1 MSPLPCPMSRSATV
15 QSLKALIAVHASVG
29 RAVMRLGIG
38 ELQLQK
44 RGLLLQM
51 QSLAKISCRPA
62 KVILLRPLHSL
73 LPSATKKAA
82 VSVSLSRNLEDE
94 CDSTS

>member
-15 QSLKALIAVHASVG
+15 RSLKALIAVHVG

-44 RGLLLQM
+44 RGLLLEM

-82 VSVSLSRNLEDE
+82 VSVSLSHNLEDE